1 MKQNI
6 SVTRART
13 HRLKLRIS
21 GPDGEPY
28 ILKDGEKII
37 FGVKKNLTD
46 SEYVIKKVIT
56 EQDSTD
62 YTCSIDL
69 DPADTEVLS
78 PAMDYYYDVGLQSG
92 TAYYSVIDS
101 SKFYLNANVTK
112 KEA

>member
-13 HRLKLRIS
+13 HRLKLRIT
-21 GPDGEPY
+21 GPDDEPY
-28 ILKDGEKII
+28 ILKDEEKII

-62 YTCSIDL
+62 YTCSIVL
-69 DPADTEVLS
+69 DPSDTEPLS
-78 PAMDYYYDVGLQSG
+78 PAIDYYYDVGLQSG
-92 TAYYSVIDS
+92 TAYYSIIDAS
-101 SKFYLNANVTK
+101 RFSLNANVTK
-112 KEA
+112 KEV